1 MKLRKCS
8 SGLEVMGRRFCV
20 RCGKEEGPDTPIID
34 GLCPKCFMKERGI
47 LKLPTK
53 IRVTTCPMC
62 GALYIHG
69 NWIHVGENVEDA
81 IEYFINETL
90 VKRHNIYPGLEDVKA
105 KVVRMDSGVI
115 HLRIMAR
122 YKGVRMTQDA
132 VTHVELHKKP
142 CPLCL
147 RNRSG
152 SYEAML
158 QIRTVAPARFDVMR
172 GIGNR
177 LAKVKEFRESIVE
190 IKEHK
195 DGVDVKLNNQAIG
208 RYVANILKREYAA
221 KITMTWENTG
231 YLGGKRR
238 SKLTISARLPGVVSG
253 DIIEYGGEPAEVM
266 RLKKGRIIV
275 KRLSDGKIMTLRHED
290 LWRSG
295 FRYLDEK
302 DYAVLDGRI
311 LNYEGGKAVVQAT
324 DSGNI
329 YFIKSPRI
337 LNLGSHVKIL
347 IYKGKAY
354 LLI

>member
-1 MKLRKCS
+1 
-8 SGLEVMGRRFCV
+8 MGRRFCV
-20 RCGKEEGPDTPIID
+20 RCGREEGPDTPIID

-47 LKLPTK
+47 LELPTK
-53 IRVTTCPMC
+53 IRVTICPIC

-69 NWIHVGENVEDA
+69 DWVRVGESVEDA
-81 IEYFINETL
+81 IEYFINETI
-90 VKRHNIYPGLEDVKA
+90 VKRHNIYPGLEDVKV
-105 KVVRMDSGVI
+105 KVVRMDSGMI

-122 YKGVRMTQDA
+122 YKDVSLSQDA

-142 CPLCL
+142 CPPCL
-147 RNRSG
+147 RSRSG

-158 QIRTVAPARFDVMR
+158 QIRTVAPVRFDVMR
-172 GIGNR
+172 DIGNR

-195 DGVDVKLNNQAIG
+195 DGVDVKLSNQAIG

-238 SKLTISARLPGVVSG
+238 SKLTISARLPGLVSG
-253 DIIEYGGEPAEVM
+253 DIIEYGGELAEVM
-266 RLKKGRIIV
+266 KLKKGRVII
-275 KRLSDGKIMTLRHED
+275 KRLSDGKVVSLRHDEIWKGD
-290 LWRSG
+290 
-295 FRYLDEK
+295 FRYLNEK
-302 DYAVLDGRI
+302 DYAILDGRI

-324 DSGNI
+324 GSGNI

-337 LNLGSHVKIL
+337 LNLGSRVKIL

>member
-1 MKLRKCS
+1 
-8 SGLEVMGRRFCV
+8 MGKRFCV
-20 RCGKEEGPDTPIID
+20 RCGREEGPNTPIID
-34 GLCPKCFMKERGI
+34 GLCPACFIKERRM
-47 LKLPTK
+47 LELPTK
-53 IRVTTCPMC
+53 IRVTICPIC

-69 NWIHVGENVEDA
+69 DWVRIGKNVEDV
-81 IEYFINETL
+81 IEYFINKTI
-90 VKRHNIYPGLEDVKA
+90 VKRHNIYPGLDDVKA
-105 KVVRMDSGVI
+105 KVVGVESGMVY
-115 HLRIMAR
+115 LRVTAH
-122 YKGVRMTQDA
+122 YKNVSLSQDVA
-132 VTHVELHKKP
+132 THVELHKKP

-147 RNRSG
+147 HSRSG

-158 QIRTVAPARFDVMR
+158 QIRTIAPVRFDVMR
-172 GIGNR
+172 DIGNR
-177 LAKVKEFRESIVE
+177 LARVREFRESIVE

-195 DGVDVKLNNQAIG
+195 DGVDVKLSNQAIT

-238 SKLTISARLPGVVSG
+238 SKLTISARLPGLVSG
-253 DIIEYGGEPAEVM
+253 DIIEYEGEPAEVTK
-266 RLKKGRIIV
+266 LKKGGVII
-275 KRLSDGKIMTLRHED
+275 KRLSDGKVVTLRHD
-290 LWRSG
+290 DIWKSG
-295 FRYLDEK
+295 FKYLNEK

-337 LNLGSHVKIL
+337 LNLGSRVKIL